1 MCDISERGNRE
12 KTWHIVTKMRRLK
25 QHLDKQDT
33 QKTIRM
39 DKKRTEKQQKKS
51 NLGKGKMD
59 KQESRMCEEM
69 GGEVCKGEKQYGSSD
84 KEEDLKD
91 KKRRTERTPRGKEK
105 RKSTVLT
112 RSKDVKML
120 IFAKKKFNFK
130 KRKHKKEVL
139 LWMTLESTNVNPT
152 AKSSLKSKWMIAK
165 V

>member
-1 MCDISERGNRE
+1 MCDMCERGNRE

-33 QKTIRM
+33 QKTIQM

-69 GGEVCKGEKQYGSSD
+69 GAEVCKGEKQYGSSD

-91 KKRRTERTPRGKEK
+91 KKKENGENTK
-105 RKSTVLT
+105 RKG
-112 RSKDVKML
+112 
-120 IFAKKKFNFK
+120 
-130 KRKHKKEVL
+130 KKEIFFSSRPFAPRYPL
-139 LWMTLESTNVNPT
+139 SPLFLRTTL
-152 AKSSLKSKWMIAK
+152 
-165 V
+165 